1 MKLLHIGKLGNVK
14 HFSGKS
20 ELMESMEII
29 EMPAGLSE
37 DEYLAVGKDAEFIVA
52 DAMAKVSGELIKGML
67 NLKMIHSEGVG
78 YNFFDLEAAR
88 EKEIYVCNCKGMNAM
103 AVAEQTILLMLSMLR
118 NVTNCDQAVRNGHQI
133 EKKEEYMKKGNLME
147 LSDCKVGLIG
157 FGDIAKCTAMILK
170 SFNVETYYYSRT
182 QSDKDVEEKYNVK
195 YLELDELLKNCNV
208 FSIHLPVTNTTYEMV
223 NDEFFSKIPE
233 GSYLVNTARGELVDS
248 MALVRALESG
258 KLEMAA
264 LDTIAGEPVQ
274 LSNVLLNQEQKIME
288 KIIFSPHIGGITASS
303 FKRGYSMIWSNIKKV
318 IAGEKP
324 DHIVNSL

>member
-1 MKLLHIGKLGNVK
+1 MKLLHIGKKGNINR
-14 HFSGKS
+14 FSKKS
-20 ELMESMEII
+20 ELMEGIEII
-29 EMPAGLSE
+29 EMPSGLGA
-37 DEYLAVGKDAEFIVA
+37 DEYLAIGKDAEFIIA
-52 DAMAKVSGELIKGML
+52 DAMAKVSEELIKGMP

-88 EKEIYVCNCKGMNAM
+88 EKQIYVCNCKGMNAM

-118 NVTNCDQAVRNGHQI
+118 NVRNCDQAVRNGHQI
-133 EKKEEYMKKGNLME
+133 EKKEEYMKKGNLKE
-147 LSDCKVGLIG
+147 LSDCKVGVIG

-223 NDEFFSKIPE
+223 NDEFLSKIPE
-233 GSYLVNTARGELVDS
+233 GSYLVNTSRGELVDS
-248 MALVRALESG
+248 LALVRALESG

-324 DHIVNSL
+324 DRIVNSL